1 MRELTIDELDLV
13 SGGYD
18 PYDDGEEIVVTGSRG
33 GSGSGYSMSWS
44 QYQGMQSF
52 YGSSFGSGG
61 GSFYGG
67 GSAAP
72 APTHH
77 PDGTDNDGDGINET
91 PPIVVTATQ
100 AQVDAA
106 QYHYRVAWLTF
117 YGLLGSATGALG
129 WAGRA
134 GSVGGAGAAGTTVL
148 GGLAEQ
154 AINNM
159 ADLNY
164 RRDAADGIIDGNFDP
179 GYITGDR
186 TLPRP

>member
-44 QYQGMQSF
+44 QFQGMQSF
-52 YGSSFGSGG
+52 YGSPFGGGG
-61 GSFYGG
+61 GSSYGG

-91 PPIVVTATQ
+91 PPIVVTAPLT
-100 AQVDAA
+100 AA
-106 QYHYRVAWLTF
+106 QAREAWDHALTRAQWQW
-117 YGLLGSATGALG
+117 YSAQLTATGASIFYGG
-129 WAGRA
+129 WIPRA
-134 GSVGGAGAAGTTVL
+134 VIGFDVVTNAPPVNNAIIQSMAEANFALFMRSGGV
-148 GGLAEQ
+148 
-154 AINNM
+154 
-159 ADLNY
+159 
-164 RRDAADGIIDGNFDP
+164 GNFYQNQLMTP
-179 GYITGDR
+179 S
-186 TLPRP
+186 PNP